1 VCGIAG
7 ILHFTEQAADPSMI
21 RRMTEA
27 MAHRGPDADACWV
40 EDNIALGHR
49 RLSIIDLSAAANQPF
64 VDVSGR
70 YMIVFNGEIYNY
82 REVKQLIDDYP
93 FHTSSDTEVLI
104 AAYLKWGADCTRYLR
119 GMFAFVIWDRREREI
134 FMARDPMGVKPLY
147 YFRNRET
154 LLFASEARALLASGL
169 VERKID
175 TDSLRDYFTYQSIS
189 GCGSVIRDVHQLEAG
204 SWMRINPVGTEQKRY
219 WNVAATSVDFDF
231 SNEAGVRKRIRQLLL
246 QSIERRL
253 VSDVPVGAFLSGGID
268 SSAVAGLMAE
278 AGSGRPNTFNISFEE
293 KEYDESLY
301 ADQVARKFNTCHT
314 RIVLKPT
321 VFLDELKDALD
332 AMDSPSGDGINSYVV
347 SRAIRGHGMTVALSG
362 VGGDEL
368 FAGYPFFEQYLR
380 LRKMDWLSSLPGGF
394 RRTLAGILSGGKG
407 EGKRARIAQLLK
419 LDNFSI
425 ENTYPIFR
433 QIISPVN
440 LEQLTSL
447 LPPNSFMTAVQQDLV
462 ARKEAIRDLPLLSQV
477 SVAEYLGYTQY
488 TLLKDTDQMG
498 MAASLEVREPFF
510 DQDLVEFVLAVPDT
524 WKKPIYP
531 KSLLVESLKPLLP
544 DEIVHRRK
552 QGFLFPWKLWLKNE
566 LRSFCDQHIRNMA
579 DRPFVHGQQ
588 LMTAWRRF
596 LAGDEDVRWSEI
608 WLFVVLDY
616 WLLKNGMECA

>member
-1 VCGIAG
+1 
-7 ILHFTEQAADPSMI
+7 MI
-21 RRMTEA
+21 RRMTDA
-27 MAHRGPDADACWV
+27 IAHRGPDADACWV
-40 EDNIALGHR
+40 EGNIAFGHR

-64 VDVSGR
+64 TDVSGR
-70 YMIVFNGEIYNY
+70 YVIVFNGEIYNY
-82 REVKQLIDDYP
+82 QEVKQLIDDYP
-93 FHTSSDTEVLI
+93 FHTTSDTEVLI

-154 LLFASEARALLASGL
+154 LLFASETRALLASGL

-175 TDSLRDYFTYQSIS
+175 ADSLRDYFTYQSIS

-204 SWMRINPVGTEQKRY
+204 SWMRINPEGTLQKRY

-231 SNEAGVRKRIRQLLL
+231 SDEAGVQKRIRQLLR

-301 ADQVARKFNTCHT
+301 AAQVARKFNTCHT

-368 FAGYPFFEQYLR
+368 FAGYPFFGQYLR
-380 LRKMDWLSSLPGGF
+380 LRKMDWLSGLPGGL

-425 ENTYPIFR
+425 ENSYPIFR
-433 QIISPVN
+433 QVVSPAN
-440 LEQLTSL
+440 LQQLTSL
-447 LPPNSFMTAVQQDLV
+447 VPPHSFLTAVQQDLV

-510 DQDLVEFVLAVPDT
+510 DQDLVEFVLAVPDR

-552 QGFLFPWKLWLKNE
+552 QGFLFPWKLWLRNE

-596 LAGDEDVRWSEI
+596 LAGDEDVRWQEI

>member
-1 VCGIAG
+1 
-7 ILHFTEQAADPSMI
+7 MI

-27 MAHRGPDADACWV
+27 MAHRGPDAEACWV

-64 VDVSGR
+64 IDVSGR
-70 YMIVFNGEIYNY
+70 YVIVFNGEIYNY

-93 FHTSSDTEVLI
+93 FHTTSDTEVLI

-154 LLFASEARALLASGL
+154 LLFASETRALLASGL

-219 WNVAATSVDFDF
+219 WNVAATSVDFDL
-231 SNEAGVRKRIRQLLL
+231 SDEAGVQKRIRQLLL

-293 KEYDESLY
+293 KEYDESLF
-301 ADQVARKFNTCHT
+301 AAQVARKFNTCHT
-314 RIVLKPT
+314 RFVLKPT

-368 FAGYPFFEQYLR
+368 FAGYPFLDQYLR
-380 LRKMDWLSSLPGGF
+380 LRKMDWLSGLPGGL
-394 RRTLAGILSGGKG
+394 RRTLAGIVSGGKG

-425 ENTYPIFR
+425 ENSYPI
-433 QIISPVN
+433 
-440 LEQLTSL
+440 
-447 LPPNSFMTAVQQDLV
+447 
-462 ARKEAIRDLPLLSQV
+462 
-477 SVAEYLGYTQY
+477 
-488 TLLKDTDQMG
+488 
-498 MAASLEVREPFF
+498 
-510 DQDLVEFVLAVPDT
+510 
-524 WKKPIYP
+524 
-531 KSLLVESLKPLLP
+531 
-544 DEIVHRRK
+544 
-552 QGFLFPWKLWLKNE
+552 
-566 LRSFCDQHIRNMA
+566 
-579 DRPFVHGQQ
+579 
-588 LMTAWRRF
+588 
-596 LAGDEDVRWSEI
+596 
-608 WLFVVLDY
+608 
-616 WLLKNGMECA
+616 

>member
-1 VCGIAG
+1 
-7 ILHFTEQAADPSMI
+7 MI
-21 RRMTEA
+21 RRMTDA
-27 MAHRGPDADACWV
+27 IAHRGPDADACWV
-40 EDNIALGHR
+40 EGNIAFGHR

-64 VDVSGR
+64 TDVSGR
-70 YMIVFNGEIYNY
+70 YVIVFNGEIYNY

-93 FHTSSDTEVLI
+93 FHTTSDTEVLI

-154 LLFASEARALLASGL
+154 LLFASETRALLASGL

-175 TDSLRDYFTYQSIS
+175 ADSLRDYFTYQSIS

-204 SWMRINPVGTEQKRY
+204 SWMRINPEGTLQKRY

-231 SNEAGVRKRIRQLLL
+231 SDEAGVRKRIRQLLL

-301 ADQVARKFNTCHT
+301 AALVARKFNTCHT

-368 FAGYPFFEQYLR
+368 FAGYPFFDQYLR
-380 LRKMDWLSSLPGGF
+380 LRKMDWLSGLPGGL

-425 ENTYPIFR
+425 ENSYPIFR
-433 QIISPVN
+433 QVVSPAN
-440 LEQLTSL
+440 LQQLTSL
-447 LPPNSFMTAVQQDLV
+447 LPPHSFLTAVQQDLV
-462 ARKEAIRDLPLLSQV
+462 ARKEAIRGLPLLSQV

-510 DQDLVEFVLAVPDT
+510 DQDLVEFVLAVPDR

-552 QGFLFPWKLWLKNE
+552 QGFLFPWKLWLRNE

-596 LAGDEDVRWSEI
+596 LAGDEDVRWQEI